1 MNLQPSLQHA
11 EAYINI
17 HASRTGPDCHGKPP
31 GPFVTISRESGTGVV
46 TFANHLASRLDHE
59 LPGEKPW
66 TVFDANLV
74 VTMLN
79 SRELSPRLAAFL
91 PEDKVSD
98 FEASVGEIVGLHPS
112 LWELTQRTND
122 MMRQFVRAGHVI
134 LVGRGANFATG
145 DIAHMRLTGSM
156 IETPRYPPY
165 LTARQVLRWLA
176 LEHGI
181 GGTADIPYWL
191 ERVGL
196 AEAADRKVRGFSV
209 GMMQR
214 LGVAAALSWQAVLH
228 ISEQRLGAYAS
239 MLYDRA
245 TELDAEVRTTLDSFN
260 RYRHTRDW
268 TPADRAFSR
277 AMTRSVSAA

>member
-17 HASRTGPDCHGKPP
+17 HVSRSGPDYHGKPP
-31 GPFVTISRESGTGVV
+31 GPFVTISRESGTGVA
-46 TFANHLASRLDHE
+46 TFANLLASRLDHE

-98 FEASVGEIVGLHPS
+98 IEASVGEIVGLHPS

-122 MMRQFVRAGHVI
+122 LMRQLARSGHVI

-145 DIAHMRLTGSM
+145 DIAHGVHLRLVAPV
-156 IETPRYPPY
+156 EFR
-165 LTARQVLRWLA
+165 ARHKACELDVTVEAATSHNAHVDAARRKFVKSVFD
-176 LEHGI
+176 
-181 GGTADIPYWL
+181 ADV
-191 ERVGL
+191 ERPQAYDLVFNVARLSADQAVGL
-196 AEAADRKVRGFSV
+196 T
-209 GMMQR
+209 
-214 LGVAAALSWQAVLH
+214 VALVTQQAPLPV
-228 ISEQRLGAYAS
+228 A
-239 MLYDRA
+239 
-245 TELDAEVRTTLDSFN
+245 
-260 RYRHTRDW
+260 
-268 TPADRAFSR
+268 
-277 AMTRSVSAA
+277 